1 MNVFEAVR
9 DKVSARDAAERYGIR
24 VDKHGMAICPFH
36 PDKNP
41 SMKVDRRF
49 HCFACGADGDAI
61 DLAAGLFGLSLVDAS
76 KKIADDFGIPI
87 RRWGSLSKAQR
98 KRIREKQAEVQQIRK
113 VDETYQRMEH
123 EFFIGLTD
131 YYHRLRGWMEQYF
144 PKSLDAEPDPR
155 FTEAAQSIT
164 QVEYVLDCF
173 LDGKMPERIEIMND
187 LWKKVKKVAGDSQ
200 RSFRA
205 SDEGTDETDPEERSG
220 FTGR

>member
-49 HCFACGADGDAI
+49 HCFACGVDGDAI
-61 DLAAGLFGLSLVDAS
+61 DLVAGLFGLSLIDAA
-76 KKIADDFGIPI
+76 KKIADDFGIPNQ
-87 RRWGSLSKAQR
+87 RWSNLSKAQR
-98 KRIREKQAEVQQIRK
+98 KRIREKQAELHQIRK

-123 EFFIGLTD
+123 DFFIGLTD

-144 PKSLDAEPDPR
+144 PKGPDEEPDPR

-173 LDGKMPERIEIMND
+173 LNGGMAERIEIMND
-187 LWKKVKKVAGDSQ
+187 LWGKVKKVAGDSQ

-220 FTGR
+220 FKV